1 MSPYLFTGLE
11 LASVAFSRIFRAI
24 PPDRLDEAA
33 VPGRFT
39 PREVIAHLAEWE
51 PIMRERVRT
60 AVERPGS
67 TVEAFDEGQMAVA
80 ACYHESDPVEK
91 LRILTQERSRTIE
104 YLRSLSRDD
113 LLGAAFH
120 PERGEQTAE
129 DFANT
134 FLGHDLYHIEQLTAS
149 LVSSEW

>member
-11 LASVAFSRIFRAI
+11 LAPVAFSRIIRTI
-24 PPDRLDEAA
+24 PAERLDEAVVA
-33 VPGRFT
+33 GRFT

-51 PIMRERVRT
+51 PIMRNRVRT

-67 TVEAFDEGQMAVA
+67 TVEVFDEGRMAVA
-80 ACYHESDPVEK
+80 ARYHESDPVEQ
-91 LRILTQERSRTIE
+91 LRILTHERSRTIE
-104 YLRSLSRDD
+104 YLRGLSRDD
-113 LLGAAFH
+113 LQRAAFH

-149 LVSSEW
+149 LE